1 MDKIIE
7 EEKYKKK
14 NNIPGVDGADGGD
27 NNEYVQ
33 HTFHLKI
40 FKLNILIINEHYDE
54 KSCMWF
60 FLLLAALTFSYLPF
74 MSNR

>member
-1 MDKIIE
+1 MLENRRKNPQ
-7 EEKYKKK
+7 

-40 FKLNILIINEHYDE
+40 FKLNILIINDE
-54 KSCMWF
+54 K
-60 FLLLAALTFSYLPF
+60 
-74 MSNR
+74 